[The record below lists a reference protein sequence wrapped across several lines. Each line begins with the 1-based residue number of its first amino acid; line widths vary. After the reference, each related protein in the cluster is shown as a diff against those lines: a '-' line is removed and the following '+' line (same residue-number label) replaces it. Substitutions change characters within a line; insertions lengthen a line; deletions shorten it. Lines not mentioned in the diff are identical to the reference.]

1 MHLTHIIKLILSF
14 LFLICLFQLPYGYYE
29 FVRFVALV
37 GFAYLAYDA
46 YRGGNQR
53 VTFIYVALA
62 ILFQPLIKIALGRTL
77 WNIVDIIVAIGLLA
91 SLFLGTKSNPMSQE
105 LKQLIYNNK

>member
-46 YRGGNQR
+46 YRGGIQR
-53 VTFIYVALA
+53 AAFIYGALA

-77 WNIVDIIVAIGLLA
+77 WNIVDVIVAIGLLA
-91 SLFLGTKSNPMSQE
+91 SLFLGTKDKNDTISTQ
-105 LKQLIYNNK
+105 